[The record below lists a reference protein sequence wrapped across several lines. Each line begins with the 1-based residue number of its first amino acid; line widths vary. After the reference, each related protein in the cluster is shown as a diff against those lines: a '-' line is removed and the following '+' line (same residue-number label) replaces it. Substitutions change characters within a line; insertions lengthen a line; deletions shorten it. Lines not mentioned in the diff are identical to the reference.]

1 VITRKD
7 LRLMVTR
14 APAQQ
19 VTTVAVSTARAS
31 AEPTARRRGDRL
43 AGRWTMR
50 SVKVV
55 SCLASAVGAGFFLAH
70 MYGPGQIASAA
81 SSANIWLLLEAV
93 GVGAVIQIIRAQ
105 RSRWLLGQWHPV
117 SLFHSYASMV
127 VGHGIGDL
135 VPIAPGGPVLRTV
148 LTERLTGIPIAFS
161 SGVYVLEGMLDVIAP
176 AFLIPY
182 LLLMLPLPGW
192 IHWVLIGVVVQATF
206 LMALLVVLALGS
218 RILPEGRLP
227 HFAASRLLQL
237 SRQITEG
244 LRAFTTGG
252 PKRCLL
258 VVGISMLLIVLTIGQ
273 LTLFLHAFALK
284 GSVDG
289 RLLLLVVMLSAGSI
303 PVKIPAL
310 GTISAAA
317 ALPVAGITGPA
328 VGGYLLTSQFV
339 LSSESVVLAV
349 LVLGWWFVRGI
360 RHPLRL
366 PVHETSQQTDIS
378 TAA

>member
-1 VITRKD
+1 
-7 LRLMVTR
+7 MVTR

-19 VTTVAVSTARAS
+19 GTTAGVSTVRAWAGPAARIL
-31 AEPTARRRGDRL
+31 RDRL

-50 SVKVV
+50 AVKVG
-55 SCLASAVGAGFFLAH
+55 SCLASAAVAGLFLAH
-70 MYGPGQIASAA
+70 MYGPRQIASAA

-93 GVGAVIQIIRAQ
+93 GVGALIQIVRAQ

-117 SLFHSYASMV
+117 SLSHSYAAMV

-176 AFLIPY
+176 ALLIPY
-182 LLLMLPLPGW
+182 FLLMLPLPGW
-192 IHWVLIGVVVQATF
+192 IHWVLIGVVVQAT
-206 LMALLVVLALGS
+206 LLLALLVVLALGS
-218 RILPEGRLP
+218 RVLPEGRLP
-227 HFAASRLLQL
+227 HFAVSRLLRL

-244 LRAFTTGG
+244 LRAFTSGG

-258 VVGISMLLIVLTIGQ
+258 IFGISMLLIVLTLGQ

-303 PVKIPAL
+303 PIKIPAL

-339 LSSESVVLAV
+339 LSSESVVLAA
-349 LVLGWWFVRGI
+349 LVLGWWFARGI
-360 RHPLRL
+360 RHPLRSAT
-366 PVHETSQQTDIS
+366 HETGHQTDIS